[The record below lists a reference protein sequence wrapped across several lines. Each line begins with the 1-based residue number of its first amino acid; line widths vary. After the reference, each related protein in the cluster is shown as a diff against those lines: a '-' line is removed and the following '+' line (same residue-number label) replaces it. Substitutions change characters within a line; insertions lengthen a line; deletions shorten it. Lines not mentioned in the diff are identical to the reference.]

1 MKLKS
6 IIIIIVV
13 LGLAIKAKAQDPQ
26 FSQYYAAP
34 VYLNPGFTGSTEQQR
49 VIVNHRLQWPNLP
62 QAFSTYSASYEFYD
76 NNLNS
81 GFGILAST
89 DAMGS
94 AGWRTTFVG
103 LSYSFKAR
111 LGNDWVFSPGLNFS
125 YGVNGLDR
133 SKLIMRDGLIHGD
146 GVSYDPELNR
156 LDNSSFFD
164 FSGGAVLYN
173 KEWWFG
179 IAGYHLN
186 RPNISVIGDESELPM
201 KVTVHGGV
209 RVPMY
214 NGPKKFTDV
223 HYLTP
228 SFIYRNQGNLYH
240 QLDAGLRYHI
250 DPVAVGLWYR
260 GIPVFGKTDH
270 DDNGIHIVQRDAL
283 AFIASLM
290 FDGFQVGY
298 SFDFSVSAAQ
308 TATGGAHELSISY
321 EFANKSRKR
330 LKRKDML
337 IPCPSFLR

>member
-1 MKLKS
+1 MNFRNILIVIALMGASMKAS
-6 IIIIIVV
+6 
-13 LGLAIKAKAQDPQ
+13 GQDPQ

-34 VYLNPGFTGSTEQQR
+34 LYLNPGFTGTTEQQR
-49 VIVNHRLQWPNLP
+49 VIINHRVQWPSLP

-81 GFGILAST
+81 GFGFLATT

-111 LGNDWVFSPGLNFS
+111 LGNNWVFSPGLNFS

-133 SKLIMRDGLIHGD
+133 TRLVMRDGLIHGD

-156 LDNSSFFD
+156 LGNSSFMD
-164 FSGGAVLYN
+164 FSAGAVLYN

-179 IAGYHLN
+179 VAGHHMN

-228 SFIYRNQGNLYH
+228 SFIYRTQGNSFH

-250 DPVAVGLWYR
+250 DPIAIGLWYR
-260 GIPVFGKTDH
+260 GIPVFG
-270 DDNGIHIVQRDAL
+270 DNEEDGMRIIQRDAL
-283 AFIASLM
+283 AFIASLTYE
-290 FDGFQVGY
+290 GFQFGY
-298 SFDFSVSAAQ
+298 SFDFSVSAEQ
-308 TATGGAHELSISY
+308 TATGGAHEISLSY
-321 EFANKSRKR
+321 EFARKSKKR
-330 LKRKDML
+330 LKKRDML